1 MAGGL
6 IPMQKVRRFVLL
18 APLLLALAVGAGCAT
33 NDTRLLARQLDP
45 LIGKADK
52 ELFIEK
58 YGEPV
63 AKTRVDGR
71 TDVWEFVLSDKSVGD
86 RTGVGST
93 TISTRLRATFKDGIL
108 ESWRAFNAV
117 R

>member
-1 MAGGL
+1 
-6 IPMQKVRRFVLL
+6 MQRTRRFFLLVPLL
-18 APLLLALAVGAGCAT
+18 AALAAGAGCAT
-33 NDTRLLARQLDP
+33 NDTRLIARQLDP

-52 ELFIEK
+52 EYFIEK

-71 TDVWEFVLSDKSVGD
+71 IDVWEFSVSEKTLSD
-86 RTGVGST
+86 RPTGGNLT
-93 TISTRLRATFKDGIL
+93 TSTRLRATFKDGVL
-108 ESWRAFNAV
+108 ASWQAFNVV

>member
-1 MAGGL
+1 
-6 IPMQKVRRFVLL
+6 MQKTRRVFLL
-18 APLLLALAVGAGCAT
+18 VPLLVALAAGAGCAS

-52 ELFIEK
+52 EFFIEK

-63 AKTRVDGR
+63 AKTKVDGR
-71 TDVWEFVLSDKSVGD
+71 TDVWEFSISEKTVGD
-86 RTGVGST
+86 RPTGGNT
-93 TISTRLRATFKDGIL
+93 TISTRLRATFKDGVL
-108 ESWRAFNAV
+108 ASWQAFNAV